1 MDILRA
7 IDNNS
12 QKPLEDFNNMDN
24 ANDLNE
30 LFGEL
35 TDKYGDSVY
44 KFCRSITYSKE
55 DADDLFQET
64 FLKIFEQPHKICGAD
79 NQQSFIF
86 SAALYIWKSEKR
98 KYARRRRIA
107 PVEPLELHETA
118 ADGGINNIED
128 NFILQEEL
136 RLVRGLVEALPE
148 KFKVPVIMF
157 YNSDM
162 SVPEIAAA
170 LKLPDGTVK
179 SRLFKAR
186 KIIEKGL
193 GAFNYER

>member
-7 IDNNS
+7 IDLDNNN
-12 QKPLEDFNNMDN
+12 EINNEIDNFNINSMFD
-24 ANDLNE
+24 
-30 LFGEL
+30 EL
-35 TDKYGDSVY
+35 TDKYGGAVY
-44 KFCRSITYSKE
+44 KFCRSITYSRE
-55 DADDLFQET
+55 DADDLFQDT

-79 NQQSFIF
+79 NAQSFIF
-86 SAALYIWKSEKR
+86 SAALYICKSEKR

-107 PVEPLELHETA
+107 PVEPLESLDELHA
-118 ADGGINNIED
+118 VADDTHSIEND
-128 NFILQEEL
+128 FIMQEDM
-136 RLVRGLVEALPE
+136 RLVRRLVEALPD
-148 KFKVPVIMF
+148 KFKVPVVMF
-157 YNSDM
+157 YNLDM
-162 SVPEIAAA
+162 NVPEIAAA